1 MNRLI
6 TSIDFERYPSFLK
19 ALGKLPIEVREQ
31 AKAALKKLLHDPQPK
46 SIRLEKLS
54 GYRRP
59 DIYTIHATS
68 NHSHKISFELEGA
81 CAVMRRIDTH
91 KRIDKTP

>member
-1 MNRLI
+1 MRA
-6 TSIDFERYPSFLK
+6 LK
-19 ALGKLPIEVREQ
+19 KLPVEIKDQ
-31 AKAALKKLLHDPQPK
+31 AKEALKKLLDDPQPK

-54 GYRRP
+54 GYKRP
-59 DIYTIHATS
+59 DIYTIHATA
-68 NHSHKISFELEGA
+68 NHSHKISFELEGE